1 MEDEGSEIN
10 LYEHARSETPSL
22 GSESSDLNAEEP
34 LALGIIFQAEGTAST
49 AARRLWGDM
58 KGGQCG
64 AVQ

>member
-1 MEDEGSEIN
+1 MEDEGFEIN

-34 LALGIIFQAEGTAST
+34 LALERLFQAGGTAST
-49 AARRLWGDM
+49 AARRLWGDVQ
-58 KGGQCG
+58 GGQCR